1 VSGEKLPWVPW
12 YHRDF
17 IMSKT
22 VQAKLDDSQRWW
34 YMRLL
39 AFQWDHHAVPLDPDD
54 ARNVVA
60 PHPHSTRKQ
69 WEHFAALLPKM
80 FPALEVE
87 GGKDELLGANRRLE
101 EIRAKHVGAVEAR
114 IERARKAGLASGR
127 ARQSTNTELN

>member
-1 VSGEKLPWVPW
+1 MNGEKLPWIPW

-34 YMRLL
+34 YMKLL
-39 AFQWDHHAVPLDPDD
+39 AFQWDHHAVPLDEN
-54 ARNVVA
+54 AALGVVA

-69 WEHFAALLPKM
+69 WADFVDLLPKM
-80 FPALEVE
+80 FPPIAGE
-87 GGKDELLGANRRLE
+87 GENTERLGANRRLE
-101 EIRAKHVGAVEAR
+101 EIREKHVGLHERA

-127 ARQSTNTELN
+127 ARQPSNVS